1 MSSTPSNSQEAAEE
15 DLEQTTKN
23 LFLEIQSALQKGR
36 IAEADRLREKLLEVN
51 PMALTEII
59 KSAEIIEKA
68 KSANRDKDHLT
79 LWDMFYS
86 TLNEEEKNC
95 FFYSLKK
102 MVVPPKKIILS
113 KGSFNNRLF
122 FIDRGQISIL
132 YPKGDKHIMLAQLGQ
147 GNIIGEYTFAT
158 ISLCSATAVSISE
171 VHLMY
176 LESAA
181 TDDWEQKHPGLY
193 DKLIDFC
200 TKKGQ
205 VNEIIKRKKLEKR
218 TSVRHSVE
226 GRVAACLLTQE
237 GKKTDTQFRG
247 NMSDLSLTGTSF
259 MIKCSKKATARALLA
274 RHLLLSFSIE
284 KGGKKFVFSSVG
296 RVVGVSFHLYNDY
309 TAHIHFIKPLQE
321 EQIRKACFQ
330 GD

>member
-1 MSSTPSNSQEAAEE
+1 MSPPLSNSQKDVEE
-15 DLEQTTKN
+15 NLEQTTKS

-36 IAEADRLREKLLEVN
+36 ILEADELRERLLEVN

-68 KSANRDKDHLT
+68 KSASIDKDHLETWDT
-79 LWDMFYS
+79 LYS
-86 TLNEEEKNC
+86 TLSEEERNC
-95 FFYSLKK
+95 LFYSLKK
-102 MVVPPKKIILS
+102 VVVPPKKIILS

-122 FIDRGQISIL
+122 FIDRGHISIL
-132 YPKGDKHIMLAQLGQ
+132 YPKGDKHIVLAQLGQ
-147 GNIIGEYTFAT
+147 GNILGEYTFAT
-158 ISLCSATAVSISE
+158 ISLCSATAASTSE
-171 VHLMY
+171 VHLMC

-193 DKLIDFC
+193 EKLIDFC
-200 TKKGQ
+200 MHKGQ
-205 VNEIIKRKKLEKR
+205 VDEIIKRKKLEKP
-218 TSVRHSVE
+218 TNVRHAVE
-226 GRVAACLLTQE
+226 GRVTACLLTQE

-247 NMSDLSLTGTSF
+247 NMSDLSVTGTSF
-259 MIKCSKKATARALLA
+259 MIKCSKKAIARALLA

-284 KGGKKFVFSSVG
+284 KGGKKYTFSSVG

-309 TAHIHFIKPLQE
+309 TAHIHFMKPIQE
-321 EQIRKACFQ
+321 EEIRKACFQ